1 MVSYEH
7 IFSSRYRIH
16 DEFNCNNFTW
26 FDLTNV
32 ITTVKTFAIQT
43 IKKKEHEILVT
54 KEMPQSFKFQ
64 ALHLSHSCS
73 NLIYCLLCWLNIY
86 IFCFLMSCITITLE
100 FCFLHRFFVVVV
112 TFILSWISR
121 QITWRCFKTC
131 HRNTTKTQPSSKQ
144 FINSNSILI
153 PFYDSTLKPYKCQ
166 SLRPF

>member
-100 FCFLHRFFVVVV
+100 FCFLHRFLLLLLL
-112 TFILSWISR
+112 LS
-121 QITWRCFKTC
+121 FFHGFLVK
-131 HRNTTKTQPSSKQ
+131 
-144 FINSNSILI
+144 
-153 PFYDSTLKPYKCQ
+153 
-166 SLRPF
+166 SLDEYLTMF